1 MRRWGFAALLVIGIL
16 TLLLRPPAL
25 LGQAGGPFIRAT
37 CSQINS
43 PTTGA
48 SVCFNST
55 RGELQVWTGS
65 AWIAIS
71 GASNSIANGVL
82 FVTATGVT
90 TNTNFQFTGTAQTVM
105 DGDETAPGL
114 RRVAAVNTGMYL
126 HPQGALFT
134 AAGVQLGGFVNGALW
149 SADVSGQG
157 LRLHGGA
164 PNNGILSL
172 QGRDAS
178 TIRYDGEQIEVV
190 FGSGNN
196 ANFALVHRNQS
207 STDGVRLE
215 VRNAADTDGVSMRY
229 LNNDTP
235 LITVAGSLVAN
246 RNLTVRPKNATSIP
260 WIVQGASS
268 QSADLQQWMQ
278 SDGTLLGAFTSAGAL
293 QIGATLT
300 LTNGAWGVP
309 RITASASAPG
319 ADGAKF
325 EVVCGTNAGT
335 AKLVMYAGTSATSV
349 TVVDNVGSGVTGC

>member
-1 MRRWGFAALLVIGIL
+1 MRRWGLAALSVVGLL

-25 LGQAGGPFIRAT
+25 LGQSGGPFIRAT

-43 PTTGA
+43 PTTGE

-55 RGELQVWTGS
+55 RGEWQTWTGS
-65 AWIAIS
+65 AWVAIS
-71 GASNSIANGVL
+71 GASNNVTNGVL
-82 FVTATGVT
+82 FSTATGTT
-90 TNTNFQFTGTAQTVM
+90 TNANFLFTGTALTVP

-114 RRVAAVNTGMYL
+114 RRVSVATTGMYL
-126 HPQGALFT
+126 HAQGALFT

-172 QGRDAS
+172 QARDNS

-190 FGSGNN
+190 FGAGNN
-196 ANFALVHRNQS
+196 ANFALVHRAS
-207 STDGVRLE
+207 ASTDGVSFE
-215 VRNAADTDGVSMRY
+215 IRNATDTDGVGMRY
-229 LNNDTP
+229 LNNTRP
-235 LITVAGSLVAN
+235 LITVAGSLVGN
-246 RNLTVRPKNATSIP
+246 RDLTVRPKNATSVP
-260 WIVQGASS
+260 WIVQGAGS

-309 RITASASAPG
+309 KITASASAPG

-335 AKLVMYAGTSATSV
+335 AKLIMYAGTSTTSV
-349 TVVDNVGSGVTGC
+349 NVVDNVGSGVTGC

>member
-1 MRRWGFAALLVIGIL
+1 
-16 TLLLRPPAL
+16 
-25 LGQAGGPFIRAT
+25 
-37 CSQINS
+37 
-43 PTTGA
+43 
-48 SVCFNST
+48 
-55 RGELQVWTGS
+55 
-65 AWIAIS
+65 
-71 GASNSIANGVL
+71 VL
-82 FVTATGVT
+82 FVTATGTT
-90 TNTNFQFTGTAQTVM
+90 TNAGFLFDGTNLFLPNNVTNGVLFSTATGTTTNANFLFTGTALTVP

-114 RRVAAVNTGMYL
+114 RRVSVATTGMYL
-126 HPQGALFT
+126 HAQGALFT

-172 QGRDAS
+172 QARDNS

-190 FGSGNN
+190 FGAGNN
-196 ANFALVHRNQS
+196 ANFALVHRAS
-207 STDGVRLE
+207 ASTDGVSFE
-215 VRNAADTDGVSMRY
+215 IRNATDTDGVGMRY
-229 LNNDTP
+229 LNNTRP
-235 LITVAGSLVAN
+235 LITVAGSLVGN
-246 RNLTVRPKNATSIP
+246 RDLTVRPKNATSVP
-260 WIVQGASS
+260 WIVQGAGS

-309 RITASASAPG
+309 KITASASAPG

-335 AKLVMYAGTSATSV
+335 AKLIMYAGTSTTSV
-349 TVVDNVGSGVTGC
+349 NVVDNVGSGVTGC